1 MSRWFGVRPALVI
14 SIAALVAAGCG
25 SSSKTTKAPAASTP
39 GASTPATPSTPS
51 TSTTSTTASGAHAY
65 PAVLKAAFLRGCERK
80 STSAKCECAISY
92 LQAHVPLA
100 QFVKDV
106 QEEQATHKLPP
117 GLQAA
122 VSACKN
128 K

>member
-1 MSRWFGVRPALVI
+1 MSRWFAGTPAVVI

-39 GASTPATPSTPS
+39 AASTPAAPSTPSTPS
-51 TSTTSTTASGAHAY
+51 TTTTAAGTHAY

-80 STSAKCECAISY
+80 STATKCECAITY
-92 LQAHVPLA
+92 LEAHVPLA

-122 VSACKN
+122 VTACKN